1 MSKSHYLENI
11 FADLKDE
18 IAFDEDV
25 VALAKLLKVMLK
37 YDVKQSVN
45 NWLYLM
51 KNYNLKTL
59 RQEIDFTPLTKEFI
73 IELLRYQDLTQLF
86 LNFKRIP
93 NDNLNHILKEFMN
106 VFNKESGIYQYF
118 YGLIKEH
125 KKQAVLFGIESHIC
139 VFQTA
144 IELKEKGY
152 EVYVVSDIS
161 FSRSDK
167 EKEAAL
173 KNLRHFGILTLTLE
187 SVLFM
192 WLETSK
198 NPCFKEIQALIK

>member
-37 YDVKQSVN
+37 YDVKQSIN

-51 KNYNLKTL
+51 QNYNLKTL

-125 KKQAVLFGIESHIC
+125 K
-139 VFQTA
+139 
-144 IELKEKGY
+144 IELELSEIY
-152 EVYVVSDIS
+152 FVVKASSKFDILVFDLTS
-161 FSRSDK
+161 F
-167 EKEAAL
+167 L
-173 KNLRHFGILTLTLE
+173 
-187 SVLFM
+187 
-192 WLETSK
+192 
-198 NPCFKEIQALIK
+198 KEIIKIHISLYDINKTLFEQLVCIPKSQKEQALLRTIFIDYI

>member
-125 KKQAVLFGIESHIC
+125 KNELELSEIYFVVKVSSKFDIL
-139 VFQTA
+139 VFDLTSF
-144 IELKEKGY
+144 LKEIIKIHI
-152 EVYVVSDIS
+152 SLHDINKTLFEQLVCIPKS
-161 FSRSDK
+161 QK
-167 EKEAAL
+167 E
-173 KNLRHFGILTLTLE
+173 
-187 SVLFM
+187 
-192 WLETSK
+192 
-198 NPCFKEIQALIK
+198 QALLRIIFIDYI

>member
-18 IAFDEDV
+18 IVFDEVV

-51 KNYNLKTL
+51 QNYNLKTL

-93 NDNLNHILKEFMN
+93 NDNLKHILKEFMN

-125 KKQAVLFGIESHIC
+125 KNELELSEIYFVVKSSSKFDIL
-139 VFQTA
+139 VFDLTSF
-144 IELKEKGY
+144 LKEIIKIHI
-152 EVYVVSDIS
+152 SLHDINKTLFEQLVCIPKS
-161 FSRSDK
+161 QK
-167 EKEAAL
+167 E
-173 KNLRHFGILTLTLE
+173 
-187 SVLFM
+187 
-192 WLETSK
+192 
-198 NPCFKEIQALIK
+198 QALLRTIFIDYI

>member
-25 VALAKLLKVMLK
+25 VALYKLLKVMLK

-125 KKQAVLFGIESHIC
+125 KNELELSEIYFVVKVSSKFDIL
-139 VFQTA
+139 VFDLTSF
-144 IELKEKGY
+144 LKEIIKIHI
-152 EVYVVSDIS
+152 SLHDINKTLFEQLVCIPKS
-161 FSRSDK
+161 QK
-167 EKEAAL
+167 E
-173 KNLRHFGILTLTLE
+173 
-187 SVLFM
+187 
-192 WLETSK
+192 
-198 NPCFKEIQALIK
+198 QALLRTIFIDYI